1 MTTSKC
7 RISSA
12 AIAGALLLARPAAAV
27 TQPPPDNTVMP
38 QPTSAAEVSI
48 TVSRGFS
55 SDAVTLG
62 GLFKYFAG
70 GVDAQ
75 IDPVKDA
82 STTPGSFPAQCGFK
96 AQIVLKGGACKNA
109 LGWYNATEPATPPAA
124 ISRWFRPI

>member
-1 MTTSKC
+1 MRVQMMTLRG
-7 RISSA
+7 RISLG
-12 AIAGALLLARPAAAV
+12 AISGTLLVASPAAAV
-27 TQPPPDNTVMP
+27 TQPAPDNTVMP
-38 QPTSAAEVSI
+38 QPTSAVEVSV

-82 STTPGSFPAQCGFK
+82 STAPGSFPARCGF
-96 AQIVLKGGACKNA
+96 
-109 LGWYNATEPATPPAA
+109 
-124 ISRWFRPI
+124 